1 MLQKIS
7 ADKVIC
13 FPFSSKVNGEVTEE
27 KNSLT
32 FNEIPL
38 LVVVAKFSPNM
49 LYAVDLME
57 LINARCHI
65 SVVPTFSK
73 HWIKSFAK
81 FYKTFHFSLD
91 SSLGFLSFTINRNV

>member
-13 FPFSSKVNGEVTEE
+13 FPFSSKLDGEVTEE

-49 LYAVDLME
+49 LFAVDLME

-65 SVVPTFSK
+65 WVCKLFQ
-73 HWIKSFAK
+73 
-81 FYKTFHFSLD
+81 
-91 SSLGFLSFTINRNV
+91 SLGLKKQKIQKIQSKYKKRNS

>member
-13 FPFSSKVNGEVTEE
+13 FPFSSKLDGEVTEE

-49 LYAVDLME
+49 LYAVDLRE

-65 SVVPTFSK
+65 SVCKLFQSV
-73 HWIKSFAK
+73 
-81 FYKTFHFSLD
+81 
-91 SSLGFLSFTINRNV
+91 GF